1 MAIDLGDLYEKSD
14 KYVPTAS
21 YPIEKK
27 TFLKYCHNVP
37 LLRIIFI
44 N

>member
-1 MAIDLGDLYEKSD
+1 MAIDLGDLYEKSENM
-14 KYVPTAS
+14 YVQL
-21 YPIEKK
+21 PIPLRKK